1 MIYVQCSTVWL
12 EMPSQL
18 ISIMHMAWFG
28 HFLSFSCWIS
38 AINMNGCKFQHDCM
52 PKNIAKTFFLTE
64 LSVNVRKFWP
74 SYAGFQFNVP
84 NIKSQVKKKKAQKMR
99 FLYDLPPCSCQL
111 VSTSLWPSSA
121 CFSSSSRFL
130 CKVENISLLLF
141 SLMVLAISR
150 DLLFAFF
157 SCSYK
162 IKKNME
168 MD

>member
-84 NIKSQVKKKKAQKMR
+84 NIKSQVKKKKHRRCVFYMISHLALASLFPLLSGLLVPVSQVLRVFSVKLR
-99 FLYDLPPCSCQL
+99 IFHCSFFLSWC
-111 VSTSLWPSSA
+111 
-121 CFSSSSRFL
+121 
-130 CKVENISLLLF
+130 
-141 SLMVLAISR
+141 
-150 DLLFAFF
+150 
-157 SCSYK
+157 
-162 IKKNME
+162 
-168 MD
+168 